1 MNESFFASL
10 ESLETVWR
18 RVTAGADIAC
28 QASPGKSERPPS
40 NEPRAACSAAFPEGM
55 VPPRPSPL
63 PEATQDRAGRA
74 PSASLSG
81 SEANIAASPLSAAVL
96 RSLIAGAA
104 EREAGLSLLARRIK
118 SMERRLTRLS
128 AQQLQRRLM
137 LETELFLL
145 TGEVIHAPPS
155 GHGCGGAPPRL
166 RSRGALTELRLICLS
181 AYASADA
188 LLGAADR
195 SENESLSAMC
205 RRLADGDRELAE
217 EARRIIASML

>member
-1 MNESFFASL
+1 MNESFFAPL
-10 ESLETVWR
+10 ESLETVWH

-63 PEATQDRAGRA
+63 PEAPQNRA

-145 TGEVIHAPPS
+145 TGEVIHASPS
-155 GHGCGGAPPRL
+155 GHGCDGAPPRL

-205 RRLADGDRELAE
+205 RRLADGEQQLAE